1 MGYHLENMLMNY
13 YYRKVDNAKRV
24 LQEDIVSN
32 YFDILCLSESEYYY
46 NINMEYLIRKLLK
59 NIQANANIINA
70 LP

>member
-1 MGYHLENMLMNY
+1 MLYNLENMLMKY

-32 YFDILCLSESEYYY
+32 YFDILRLSESEYYY
-46 NINMEYLIRKLLK
+46 NINMECLIRKLWK
-59 NIQANANIINA
+59 NIQANADIINA

>member
-1 MGYHLENMLMNY
+1 MFYPLENMLMKY

-32 YFDILCLSESEYYY
+32 YFDILSLSESEYYY
-46 NINMEYLIRKLLK
+46 NINMDCLIRKLWK
-59 NIQANANIINA
+59 NIQANADIINA

>member
-1 MGYHLENMLMNY
+1 MSYPLENMLMKY

-46 NINMEYLIRKLLK
+46 NINMEYLIRKLWK
-59 NIQANANIINA
+59 NIQANADIINA

>member
-46 NINMEYLIRKLLK
+46 NINMEYLIRKLWK

>member
-1 MGYHLENMLMNY
+1 MFYPLENMLMKY
-13 YYRKVDNAKRV
+13 YYSKVDNAKRV

-32 YFDILCLSESEYYY
+32 YFDILCLSESQYYY
-46 NINMEYLIRKLLK
+46 NINMECLIRKLWK